1 MFEVFKILGTI
12 GVDNSEANKSLSD
25 TEEQAG
31 QTSKSIGERM
41 QDGLGKAQKAVGNVG
56 TSMTKWV
63 TGPAAALGAGAL
75 GLMTKTGDYA
85 DRLLDLSD
93 ITGLSTDSLQEWSY
107 VADIAGVSNEAVSS
121 AVAGLVRRLPRLE
134 QEGGKSAEAMEKLG
148 YSYEDIKDMTPD
160 EQIDTLMT
168 SLSEMEDP
176 LERNSVGAQ
185 LFGGAWQ
192 DLAPILGMGA
202 DEIAA
207 TRDEAHELGTVMDNE
222 GLQSANSFRQ
232 EMERLKNEFG
242 GVFRELSNKLLPIFM
257 DQLLPVV
264 RESIIPAIM
273 NFAEWI
279 GQLLDWF
286 NNLSPGVQKI
296 ILAFGGFL
304 MALGPILI
312 AVSKVIGVIKLLIP
326 IIAAIASPVGL
337 VIGAIGA
344 LVAGFIYLWNTNEDF
359 RTAVIAIWESI
370 KEFFLVT
377 IPEIYNS
384 IVEWFG
390 QLPERMSEIWQSIKT
405 TLSEMWEGIKTYF
418 AETWESIRTT
428 LSEAWEGIKN
438 YFSETWQSIKTT
450 ATEIWESIKNFLSET
465 WESIKTTVSNAINS
479 VRETIS
485 SIWQAIQNVTST
497 VWNGIKTV
505 ISTVWNA
512 IRNGITTY
520 INAVRTVVTTVWSA
534 IRNITSTV
542 WNAISSLIS
551 TVWNTMRNLISNAIN
566 NIRNTI
572 TNGWNAIRSITSNVW
587 NGIRNLITSVW
598 SGIRS
603 AVSNA
608 INAVRNIISNIWNS
622 IRSTTTNTWNTV
634 RSTISNIVNDIR
646 STVSNIF
653 NSLRNIVS
661 NAFNNVVSAVRNG
674 MNRALNAVKSFFSKF
689 KNAGKNI
696 VTSIASGI
704 TGAIGK
710 VTDAI
715 GGVVSKVRDFLP
727 FSPAKEGP
735 LMDIH
740 KLNFGGPIS
749 HSIESDENEVQ
760 KALRHLLEVPEIGK
774 EVELPINSKD
784 LRKGSSNKAQEESKL
799 MQMITRLL
807 SEFEDLANRPVE
819 IEVTL
824 DGRVIA
830 RTLRDPMDREL
841 GKKERDKNQAKGR
854 KY

>member
-107 VADIAGVSNEAVSS
+107 VADIAGVSNEAVAS

-148 YSYEDIKDMTPD
+148 YSYDDIKNLSPD
-160 EQIDTLMT
+160 EQVDTLMN
-168 SLSEMEDP
+168 SLAAMEDP
-176 LERNSVGAQ
+176 LERNAVGSQ

-202 DEIAA
+202 DEIAK
-207 TRDEAHELGTVMDNE
+207 TRDEAHDLNTVMSNE
-222 GLQSANSFRQ
+222 GLQDANAFRQ

-286 NNLSPGVQKI
+286 NNLSPGVQNI
-296 ILAFGGFL
+296 ILAFVGFL
-304 MALGPILI
+304 AALGPVL
-312 AVSKVIGVIKLLIP
+312 VVVGKVIGAIKLLIP
-326 IIAAIASPVGL
+326 VIAAIMSPVGL
-337 VIGAIGA
+337 VIGTIGA

-359 RTAVIAIWESI
+359 RTAVIDIWNSI

-405 TLSEMWEGIKTYF
+405 TLSETWEGIKTYF
-418 AETWESIRTT
+418 AETWESIRAT
-428 LSEAWEGIKN
+428 LSEAWEGVKS

-450 ATEIWESIKNFLSET
+450 ATEIWESIKKFLSET
-465 WESIKTTVSNAINS
+465 WESIKTTVSNAIN
-479 VRETIS
+479 
-485 SIWQAIQNVTST
+485 N
-497 VWNGIKTV
+497 IK
-505 ISTVWNA
+505 
-512 IRNGITTY
+512 
-520 INAVRTVVTTVWSA
+520 
-534 IRNITSTV
+534 
-542 WNAISSLIS
+542 
-551 TVWNTMRNLISNAIN
+551 
-566 NIRNTI
+566 NTI
-572 TNGWNAIRSITSNVW
+572 TNVWNAIRSITSNVW
-587 NGIRNLITSVW
+587 NGIRNLISSVW